1 MHVQVPSSAR
11 APQGMTWKLSPSP
24 LLYLQ
29 SCWWCSSL
37 LTRYIQ
43 QGQTKDLVKDLGF
56 LLPQQHTLSI
66 PTRISRLKRSLSSRK
81 PLSRTLLSPL
91 KRRSLVRQYRR
102 ITHFYRRHA
111 GAVWQ
116 PATPPDSR
124 KEMDDL
130 LLVLGHRCLPC
141 LCSIQTREQGSFEP
155 PGDQIAEPR
164 RTQRLLRRAFSWPV
178 APWGGLL
185 CCIRLL
191 KGRTH
196 PMSPKPNGFSTHL
209 HHGSVTDDAFEYLP
223 VWLNDAPGTSLRK
236 TRYIFVLTVLQLWN
250 ALVTGTLYATPFL
263 LTTPGGMF
271 LLGCQALSAALAAGW
286 AATRT
291 ANDILDGFEK
301 CICYMC
307 EFVSISLVL
316 AAAYI
321 SSGVWL
327 SRLAF

>member
-1 MHVQVPSSAR
+1 
-11 APQGMTWKLSPSP
+11 
-24 LLYLQ
+24 
-29 SCWWCSSL
+29 
-37 LTRYIQ
+37 
-43 QGQTKDLVKDLGF
+43 
-56 LLPQQHTLSI
+56 
-66 PTRISRLKRSLSSRK
+66 
-81 PLSRTLLSPL
+81 
-91 KRRSLVRQYRR
+91 
-102 ITHFYRRHA
+102 
-111 GAVWQ
+111 
-116 PATPPDSR
+116 
-124 KEMDDL
+124 
-130 LLVLGHRCLPC
+130 
-141 LCSIQTREQGSFEP
+141 
-155 PGDQIAEPR
+155 
-164 RTQRLLRRAFSWPV
+164 
-178 APWGGLL
+178 
-185 CCIRLL
+185 
-191 KGRTH
+191 
-196 PMSPKPNGFSTHL
+196 MSPKPNGFSTHL